1 MTGIRTH
8 AAGLSKEGPSRMTD
22 RYWKDRDRFDR
33 ATVADRDISPRA
45 GEDVRNYNSDR
56 PYPDRDYSGISY
68 GHTGGHAE
76 DRSVHRSSAGLES
89 GYMEYGRQ
97 SYGGPYGAERHGAR
111 EWSSTE
117 RWRVPGPHTGRGPR
131 GYQRS
136 DERILEE
143 LNDRLTAHGLIDAS
157 DIDTRVKD
165 CEITLEGW
173 VDSREA
179 KRAAGDVAEEIPG
192 VRDVH
197 NHLRLRS
204 HVKGQGVGRTSVL
217 GLTESQIQRHS
228 KLAPISSASVRRRSS
243 AGGGSRRSRT
253 RT

>member
-1 MTGIRTH
+1 M
-8 AAGLSKEGPSRMTD
+8 AD

-33 ATVADRDISPRA
+33 ETVADRETPPRA
-45 GEDVRNYNSDR
+45 GADVRTYNLDR
-56 PYPDRDYSGISY
+56 PYPDHRDSSGISY
-68 GHTGGHAE
+68 GYTGGHAE
-76 DRSVHRSSAGLES
+76 DRSVHRSPAGLES

-97 SYGGPYGAERHGAR
+97 SYGGPYGAQRHGAR
-111 EWSSTE
+111 EWSSPE
-117 RWRVPGPHTGRGPR
+117 RWQVPGPHSGRGPR

-157 DIDTRVKD
+157 DIDTRVES

-179 KRAAGDVAEEIPG
+179 KRAAGDVAEDIPG

-204 HVKGQGVGRTSVL
+204 HVTGEGVGRTSVL
-217 GLTESQIQRHS
+217 GLTESQTQRDS
-228 KLAPISSASVRRRSS
+228 KLGPVPTGRLRRRTST
-243 AGGGSRRSRT
+243 RRSRT

>member
-1 MTGIRTH
+1 M
-8 AAGLSKEGPSRMTD
+8 AD

-33 ATVADRDISPRA
+33 ATVADRDFPPRA
-45 GEDVRNYNSDR
+45 GEDVRTHNLDR
-56 PYPDRDYSGISY
+56 PYPDPDYSGISY
-68 GHTGGHAE
+68 GFTGGHAE
-76 DRSVHRSSAGLES
+76 DRSVHRSSAGLEA

-97 SYGGPYGAERHGAR
+97 SYGGPYGAQRHGAR
-111 EWSSTE
+111 EWSSSE

-157 DIDTRVKD
+157 DIDTRVEN

-179 KRAAGDVAEEIPG
+179 KRAAADVAEDIPG

-217 GLTESQIQRHS
+217 GLTESQTQRNS
-228 KLAPISSASVRRRSS
+228 KLAPIATGSLRRRSS
-243 AGGGSRRSRT
+243 ANGGTRRSRT

>member
-1 MTGIRTH
+1 M
-8 AAGLSKEGPSRMTD
+8 AD

-33 ATVADRDISPRA
+33 ATAADRDAPPRA
-45 GEDVRNYNSDR
+45 GEEVRNYDLDR

-76 DRSVHRSSAGLES
+76 DRSVHHSSAGLEA

-97 SYGGPYGAERHGAR
+97 SYGGPYGAQRQGAR
-111 EWSSTE
+111 EWSSSE

-143 LNDRLTAHGLIDAS
+143 LNDRLTAHGLVDAS
-157 DIDTRVKD
+157 DIDTRVD
-165 CEITLEGW
+165 NCEITLEGW
-173 VDSREA
+173 VDSRAA
-179 KRAAGDVAEEIPG
+179 KRAAQDVAEEIPG

-197 NHLRLRS
+197 NRLRLRS
-204 HVKGQGVGRTSVL
+204 HVKGEGVGRTSVL
-217 GLTESQIQRHS
+217 GLTESHTQRNS
-228 KLAPISSASVRRRSS
+228 KLAPITTGSVRRRGSVS
-243 AGGGSRRSRT
+243 AGGTRRSRT